1 MKKIEFVFEEILYQV
16 LEKKNN
22 RLTQLQLAKELN
34 ISLSTVNLALKHLR
48 KMNAVD
54 VNQRSFTVIDQKK
67 ILFYWAS
74 IRNLE
79 KDIIYRTRADLPV
92 RNIEADMPHGI
103 TFGAY
108 SAYKFRFKD
117 VPADYSEV
125 YVYCKEEYFEEG
137 IKKRFPFSKNEPNLF
152 VLKKDTNLKRYGEL
166 TTIART
172 FVDMWNIP
180 TWYAKDFIKQ
190 LEARIDGILE

>member
-1 MKKIEFVFEEILYQV
+1 MKKIEMVFEEILYHV
-16 LEKKNN
+16 LEKRNYH
-22 RLTQLQLAKELN
+22 LTQLYLAKELN
-34 ISLSTVNLALKHLR
+34 ISLSTVNLALKYLR

-54 VNQRSFTVIDQKK
+54 ISPRSFKVIDPKK

-74 IRNLE
+74 IRNIE
-79 KDIIYRTRADLPV
+79 KDIIYRTRAEQPV
-92 RNIEADMPHGI
+92 RKIEASMPKGI
-103 TFGAY
+103 AFGAY

-125 YVYCKEEYFEEG
+125 YVYAEKEDIEE
-137 IKKRFPFSKNEPNLF
+137 RFPFSKNEPNIL
-152 VLKKDTNLKRYGEL
+152 VLRKDENISRYGEL

-172 FVDMWNIP
+172 FVDLWNIS
-180 TWYAKDFIKQ
+180 TWYAKDFLKE

>member
-1 MKKIEFVFEEILYQV
+1 MKKIEFVFEEVLYQV
-16 LEKKNN
+16 LEKNN
-22 RLTQLQLAKELN
+22 NQLTQSYLAKELG

-54 VNQRSFTVIDQKK
+54 VKLRSFSVIDPKK

-74 IRNLE
+74 IRDIE
-79 KDIIYRTRADLPV
+79 KDIIYKTRVELLI
-92 RNIEADMPHGI
+92 RKIEANMPHDI
-103 TFGAY
+103 VFGAY

-125 YVYCKEEYFEEG
+125 YVYCERDIEE
-137 IKKRFPFSKNEPNLF
+137 RFPHSKNEPNLF
-152 VLKKDTNLKRYGEL
+152 VLKKDENIKRYGET

-172 FVDMWNIP
+172 FVDLWNIT
-180 TWYAKDFIKQ
+180 TWYAKDFLKA
-190 LEARIDGILE
+190 LEVRIDGILE

>member
-1 MKKIEFVFEEILYQV
+1 MKKIEFVFEEILYNV

-34 ISLSTVNLALKHLR
+34 ISLSTVNLALRHLR

-54 VNQRSFTVIDQKK
+54 VNQRSFTVIDPRK

-74 IRNLE
+74 IRNPE
-79 KDIIYRTRADLPV
+79 KDIIYKTRVELPV
-92 RNIEADMPHGI
+92 RNIEANMPRGI

-125 YVYCKEEYFEEG
+125 YVYSEEECFEED

-152 VLKKDTNLKRYGEL
+152 VLKKDTNMKRYGEL

-172 FVDMWNIP
+172 FVDLWNIS
-180 TWYAKDFIKQ
+180 TWYAKDFVKE
-190 LEARIDGILE
+190 LEVKIDGLLE

>member
-1 MKKIEFVFEEILYQV
+1 MNKIEFVFEEILYQV

-22 RLTQLQLAKELN
+22 KLTQVYLSKELG

-54 VNQRSFTVIDQKK
+54 VGLRSFTVIDPKK
-67 ILFYWAS
+67 ILLYWAS

-79 KDIIYRTRADLPV
+79 KDIIYKTRVELPV
-92 RNIEADMPHGI
+92 RKIESDMPHGI
-103 TFGAY
+103 TFGVY

-125 YVYCKEEYFEEG
+125 YVYADGGVEE
-137 IKKRFPFSKNEPNLF
+137 RFLHSRNEPNLL
-152 VLKKDTNLKRYGEL
+152 VLKKDENLKRYGEL

-172 FVDMWNIP
+172 FVDLWNIP
-180 TWYAKDFIKQ
+180 TWYAKDFLKQ

>member
-16 LEKKNN
+16 LEKRKNK
-22 RLTQLQLAKELN
+22 LTQIYLAKELG
-34 ISLSTVNLALKHLR
+34 ISLSTVNLALRYLR
-48 KMNAVD
+48 RMNAVD
-54 VNQRSFTVIDQKK
+54 IGLRSFTVIDPKK

-79 KDIIYRTRADLPV
+79 KDIIYKTRIELPV
-92 RNIEADMPHGI
+92 RKIESNMPHGI

-125 YVYCKEEYFEEG
+125 YVYAEKDIEE
-137 IKKRFPFSKNEPNLF
+137 RFPYSKNEPNLF
-152 VLKKDTNLKRYGEL
+152 VLKKDENLKRYGEL

-172 FVDMWNIP
+172 FVDLWNIP
-180 TWYAKDFIKQ
+180 TWYAKDFLKE

>member
-16 LEKKNN
+16 LEKRNHK
-22 RLTQLQLAKELN
+22 LTQKYLAEQLG

-48 KMNAVD
+48 KMNAID
-54 VNQRSFTVIDQKK
+54 VKLRSFSIIDPKK

-79 KDIIYRTRADLPV
+79 KDIIYKTRVDLPI
-92 RNIEADMPHGI
+92 RKIEANMPHK
-103 TFGAY
+103 TVFAAY

-125 YVYCKEEYFEEG
+125 YVYSDNIKE
-137 IKKRFPFSKNEPNLF
+137 IQKRFPKNNKTPNLF
-152 VLKKDTNLKRYGEL
+152 VLKRDSNIKVVALAL
-166 TTIART
+166 I
-172 FVDMWNIP
+172 FVDLWNLRE
-180 TWYAKDFIKQ
+180 WYAKDFLKAMGVKLNGL
-190 LEARIDGILE
+190 LE